1 MRAVLLPSVL
11 PVWRRRARVAGLGL
25 LALAGLLR
33 GQTEPTLTPPPN
45 HALTYTIALTDRLR
59 VAVFQEP
66 DLSVISRVD
75 AKGNINLPL
84 TGEVHV
90 AGLTLAEAQ
99 RKVEEA
105 YREGRFLR
113 SPQVTINVEEYAPR
127 TISVQGEVR
136 NPGQLTLPIE
146 SGMTILDAIT
156 RSGGF
161 TDTAKGNAVT
171 VTRPMPDGT
180 TRVFTID
187 VQSYIRGDRRARPE
201 ETTLLLLPG
210 DVVYVP
216 QRLI

>member
-1 MRAVLLPSVL
+1 MPADSSQPSVRFQRMPWL
-11 PVWRRRARVAGLGL
+11 LLLVLAFNVATAQDADRARVP
-25 LALAGLLR
+25 
-33 GQTEPTLTPPPN
+33 QPPN

-66 DLSVISRVD
+66 DLSIISRVD
-75 AKGNINLPL
+75 ANGNINLPL
-84 TGEVHV
+84 TGEINVV
-90 AGLTLAEAQ
+90 GLTLPDAQ

-105 YREGRFLR
+105 YRVGRFLR
-113 SPQVTINVEEYAPR
+113 NPQVTINVEEYAPR

-136 NPGQLTLPIE
+136 NPSQLTLPIE

-171 VTRPMPDGT
+171 VTRMMPDGT
-180 TRVFTID
+180 KKVITID
-187 VQSYIRGDRRARPE
+187 VQSYIRGDRKARVE
-201 ETTLLLLPG
+201 DTTLLLLPG

>member
-1 MRAVLLPSVL
+1 MPVAPSLSAARRWRALRLLLPL
-11 PVWRRRARVAGLGL
+11 FLAPVSAWAQSGDT
-25 LALAGLLR
+25 ALAP
-33 GQTEPTLTPPPN
+33 QPPN

-59 VAVFQEP
+59 IAVFQEP
-66 DLSVISRVD
+66 DLSIISRVD
-75 AKGNINLPL
+75 ANGNINLPL
-84 TGEVHV
+84 IGEINVV
-90 AGLTLAEAQ
+90 ALTLPDAQ
-99 RKVEEA
+99 RTVEEA
-105 YREGRFLR
+105 YRTGRFLR
-113 SPQVTINVEEYAPR
+113 NPQVTINVEEYAPR

-171 VTRPMPDGT
+171 ITRPMPDGT
-180 TRVFTID
+180 KKVITID
-187 VQSYIRGDRRARPE
+187 VQSYIRGDRKARVE
-201 ETTLLLLPG
+201 DTTLLLLPG